1 MGKLYLD
8 LPYEHIEDLES
19 YGCYFDEGV
28 NKWCYEGNIENYIN
42 LCKFFMKRNENR
54 EIENSAIVCNNLFVL
69 EGEAVC
75 PCCGKKTKVITFGV
89 SDFIEYRSGENESI
103 NEIYQTISEDED
115 FYIVE
120 FNLSELPEYIYD
132 YLLKKYNFEY
142 TIEDEF
148 YDKCQHCGKIVDY
161 HKMSEEN
168 PFFILFNPARVEN
181 VKIYKIP
188 LKYDIIVNSFDCNY
202 DEGDYFFYL
211 ECKMETIEL

>member
-42 LCKFFMKRNENR
+42 LCKFFMKRNEDR
-54 EIENSAIVCNNLFVL
+54 EIENTAIVCNNLFVL

-120 FNLSELPEYIYD
+120 FNLLELPEYIYD

-142 TIEDEF
+142 TPDDEF
-148 YDKCQHCGKIVDY
+148 YNRC
-161 HKMSEEN
+161 
-168 PFFILFNPARVEN
+168 
-181 VKIYKIP
+181 
-188 LKYDIIVNSFDCNY
+188 
-202 DEGDYFFYL
+202 
-211 ECKMETIEL
+211 